1 MACRCQQIICFF
13 LLFLVSCITDTKTPR
28 VIINP
33 KIENGDIVLRRED
46 GFVSAMFSTVASQG
60 GVFSHVG
67 IAVVDSVGK
76 ISVLHCEMEETKEPS
91 SVRIEAIDNFLAFA
105 DTFAVY
111 RLEYPLELR
120 NEVVNKALLRYV
132 RGARFDFDFDNT
144 TDSLLYCTELVAKS
158 INDALGEEVVIPTK
172 TVVDKT
178 CFSLDDLTKNCKLI
192 TE

>member
-1 MACRCQQIICFF
+1 MACRCQKIIWIF
-13 LLFLVSCITDTKTPR
+13 LLFLVSCSDDTKTPR
-28 VIINP
+28 VIINQSV
-33 KIENGDIVLRRED
+33 ENGDIILRRED
-46 GFVSAMFSTVASQG
+46 GFVSAMFSTVASTG
-60 GVFSHVG
+60 GVFSHIG
-67 IAVVDSVGK
+67 IAVVDSVGE
-76 ISVLHCEMEETKEPS
+76 ISVLHCEMKETKEPS
-91 SVRIEAIDNFLAFA
+91 SVRIEAIDNFLAMA

-158 INDALGEEVVIPTK
+158 INDALGEDGVTPTK

-178 CFSLDDLTKNCKLI
+178 CFSLDDLTRHCKLI